1 MLGSAAKGLMSLGR
15 GYAGMLGSAAKAEK
29 GGLNKALMLLSAGG
43 VLGATPFIGS
53 AIRANVPGGSI
64 LAPTLT
70 GRENEMSRY
79 VQSAEMA
86 NQANL
91 ARNLPRLPRGG
102 PTMRGIQPRDAYGNP
117 MKKTAFGNSI
127 EDIKAAHKMR
137 TKIAAAA
144 PVVRGL
150 DPSQVAA
157 AAVLGTAGTMIV
169 GNLLGSALNR
179 LEDTKRNV
187 KKQTVEKKTMGIL
200 SRVNPMVAEDPQTKA
215 KARTLFGIIHRN
227 SPYIAR
233 EPVVAASVINTM
245 LNSPTELPTPG
256 QFQEVAKLQKDTES
270 ARERA
275 PFDSRPALSEV
286 RDLARTIYGG

>member
-1 MLGSAAKGLMSLGR
+1 
-15 GYAGMLGSAAKAEK
+15 
-29 GGLNKALMLLSAGG
+29 
-43 VLGATPFIGS
+43 
-53 AIRANVPGGSI
+53 
-64 LAPTLT
+64 
-70 GRENEMSRY
+70 
-79 VQSAEMA
+79 
-86 NQANL
+86 
-91 ARNLPRLPRGG
+91 
-102 PTMRGIQPRDAYGNP
+102 MRGIQPRDAYGNP